1 MLKTMSR
8 TTADA
13 ATSATEQAMA
23 RVAELDFTM
32 LKKKLALQKRWPAA
46 FIAETEQH
54 YRQFLTLI
62 LLYPDKK
69 ISPTH
74 AIDEF
79 WHAHILDTRAYA
91 ADCEA
96 LFGEYRHH
104 YPYSGLNG
112 VFDEMMNQGI
122 QAESRALFK
131 QHFGIDPFE
140 DRAAHAKN
148 ISAMRASVAA
158 GVRVEGID
166 LARDRGAAVIARLR
180 ELLLEHH
187 VLVLPGQRLS
197 ALELADFGR
206 QWGDLYVHSITP
218 HPDTDQVQ
226 RVVSKRKFSF
236 FSAPFAGGWHADMT
250 WLPAPPV
257 ITGLHAQQ
265 LPKIGG
271 DTAFANQHLA
281 YETLDENLRSRLD
294 DLEAFHTGKGFGT
307 EIEDSVHPMVRVHE
321 ETGRKALFVNTNYT
335 RHIVGLPD
343 DESERLLFRLFGHAT
358 RPEFTYRHR
367 WQRND
372 LVLWDNRSVMHYA
385 IGDYDEP
392 RVMHRIVVK
401 DGEPS

>member
-1 MLKTMSR
+1 MSR

-13 ATSATEQAMA
+13 TSSATRQAIA

-32 LKKKLALQKRWPAA
+32 LKKKLVRQKRWTPA
-46 FIAETEQH
+46 FTAETEQL
-54 YRQFLTLI
+54 YRKFLALC

-91 ADCEA
+91 ADCEV
-96 LFGEYRHH
+96 LFGKYRHH
-104 YPYSGLNG
+104 YPYSGMTG
-112 VFDEMMNQGI
+112 VFDEMMNEGI
-122 QAESRALFK
+122 RAESRALFK
-131 QHFGIDPFE
+131 QHFGIDPF
-140 DRAAHAKN
+140 DRAARATD
-148 ISAMRASVAA
+148 ISAMRASVALGA
-158 GVRVEGID
+158 RVEGVD
-166 LARDRGAAVIARLR
+166 LARGIGDDVIDKLR
-180 ELLLEHH
+180 ELMLEHH

-197 ALELADFGR
+197 ALELADFGGR
-206 QWGDLYVHSITP
+206 WGDLHVHSITP
-218 HPDTDQVQ
+218 HPDTDRVQ
-226 RVVSKRKFSF
+226 RVVSKRKFRF
-236 FSAPFAGGWHADMT
+236 FPAPFAGGWHADMT

-257 ITGLHAQQ
+257 ITGLHARQ
-265 LPKIGG
+265 LPKAGG

-281 YETLDENLRSRLD
+281 YETLDEELRSRLAD
-294 DLEAFHTGKGFGT
+294 IEAFHTGKGFGT
-307 EIEDSVHPMVRVHE
+307 EIEDSIHPLVRIHE

-358 RPEFTYRHR
+358 RLEFTYRHR
-367 WQRND
+367 WQRDD

-385 IGDYDEP
+385 VGDYDEP

-401 DGEPS
+401 DSRPG

>member
-1 MLKTMSR
+1 MSNSTSKTAVDPSNE
-8 TTADA
+8 A
-13 ATSATEQAMA
+13 AGQAMA

-32 LKKKLALQKRWPAA
+32 LKKKLALQKRWPAP
-46 FIAETEQH
+46 FIAETEQL
-54 YRQFLTLI
+54 YRKFLVLCM
-62 LLYPDKK
+62 LYPGKK

-104 YPYSGLNG
+104 YPYSGMTG
-112 VFDEMMNQGI
+112 AFDQMMNQGI
-122 QAESRALFK
+122 RAESRALFRR
-131 QHFGIDPFE
+131 HFGLDPFE
-140 DRAAHAKN
+140 ERAGD
-148 ISAMRASVAA
+148 ISAMRASVAVGA
-158 GVRVEGID
+158 RVEGVD
-166 LARDRGAAVIARLR
+166 LARDSGDRVIDRLR

-187 VLVLPGQRLS
+187 VLALPGQRLS
-197 ALELADFGR
+197 APELASFGHR
-206 QWGDLYVHSITP
+206 WGELHRHSIAP

-226 RVVSKRKFSF
+226 RVVSKRKFRF
-236 FSAPFAGGWHADMT
+236 FPAPFAGGWHADMT
-250 WLPAPPV
+250 WLPRPPV
-257 ITGLHAQQ
+257 FTGLHARQ
-265 LPKIGG
+265 LPRAGG

-281 YETLDENLRSRLD
+281 YETLDEETRSRLAN
-294 DLEAFHTGKGFGT
+294 LEAFHTGKGFGT
-307 EIEDSVHPMVRVHE
+307 EIEESIHPVVRVHD

-343 DESERLLFRLFGHAT
+343 EESAQMLFRLFGHAT
-358 RPEFTYRHR
+358 RLEFTYRHR
-367 WQRND
+367 WQRDD

-401 DGEPS
+401 DDQSG